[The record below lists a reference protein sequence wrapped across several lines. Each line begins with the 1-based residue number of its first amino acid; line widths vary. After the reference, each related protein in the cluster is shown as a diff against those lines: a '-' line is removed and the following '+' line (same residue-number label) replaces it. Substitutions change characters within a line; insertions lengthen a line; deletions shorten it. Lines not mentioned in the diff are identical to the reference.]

1 MLMIRMFRER
11 GRSQQITMPRTRHI
25 RRIQGYLGRQYGTR
39 QANACHLHLDNVC

>member
-25 RRIQGYLGRQYGTR
+25 RRILGRQYGTR